1 MKPEKLLDAL
11 TDIGED
17 LFDEENLKPQKP
29 KYKKLRWTALISA
42 LLAITIL
49 CTAVFYQKEESI
61 IIKNGST
68 NRHFSIHTDN
78 ETQDPILGADPPE
91 LFLYN
96 GSLAMAVYPTSP
108 VNPYIVNDDGQMPS
122 NSYDEWKSFYEDM
135 DSDFKE
141 LGIDLDS
148 FYNKTCKVF
157 FKDSNNKNLIYSPV
171 NLYMALAMLAEI
183 SDGESRQE
191 LLALTDCTDID
202 QLRRNA
208 KAIWRACYKNDG
220 VSSLILANSLWLDD
234 SYEYNTETLNT
245 LAEYY
250 YASSFEGE
258 TGSEEFN
265 NELRHWLNEQTNNN
279 LEDAANDV
287 VIEPNTVLTLAST
300 IYFYAKWKNDFTP
313 EDTSEDI
320 FFSPEGEISCDFM
333 NQSCSDIYFWN
344 DNFSAVRK
352 IMSESGA
359 MYFILPD
366 EGYSPEDILSDNSL
380 YDFISQGYEWENQK
394 NLIINLS
401 IPKFDVSST
410 VILNSGLK
418 ELGVTSIFE
427 TSADNLKNITDSQG
441 QASAIQHSVRVNIDE
456 EGCEAAA
463 FTIINLSG
471 SSKPPTEEID
481 LVFNRP
487 FVFVITNE
495 AGIPLYTGIV
505 NTP

>member
-17 LFDEENLKPQKP
+17 LYDEDNLKPPKP
-29 KYKKLRWTALISA
+29 KHKKLRWTAFIAA
-42 LLAITIL
+42 LLAIAIL
-49 CTAVFYQKEESI
+49 CTAVFYQKEEK

-68 NRHFSIHTDN
+68 NRHFAIHTDN
-78 ETQDPILGADPPE
+78 ETQDPILGTDDPE

-96 GSLAMAVYPTSP
+96 GSLAMAVYPSSP
-108 VNPYIVNDDGQMPS
+108 VNPYIVNDDVQTPI
-122 NSYDEWKSFYEDM
+122 DDWKSFYEEM

-148 FYNKTCKVF
+148 FYNRTCKAF

-191 LLALTDCTDID
+191 LLALTDCTDIE

-208 KAIWRACYKNDG
+208 EAIWKACYKNDG
-220 VSSLILANSLWLDD
+220 ASSLILANSLWLDD
-234 SYEYNTETLNT
+234 SYDYNTETLNT
-245 LAEYY
+245 LAECYF
-250 YASSFEGE
+250 ASSFEGE

-265 NELRHWLNEQTNNN
+265 NELRHWLNEQTNNI

-287 VIEPNTVLTLAST
+287 VIAPDTILTLAST
-300 IYFYAKWKNDFTP
+300 INFNAKWKNKFKH

-320 FFSPEGEISCDFM
+320 FFSPNGEISCEFM

-344 DNFSAVRK
+344 DNFSAIRK

-359 MYFILPD
+359 MYLILPD
-366 EGYSPEDILSDNSL
+366 EGYSPEDILSDDSL
-380 YDFISQGYEWENQK
+380 YDFISQGYEWDNQK
-394 NLIINLS
+394 QLTINLS
-401 IPKFDVSST
+401 VPKFDVSST
-410 VILNSGLK
+410 VMLNNGLK

-427 TSADNLKNITDSQG
+427 TSADNLKNITDSNG
-441 QASAIQHSVRVNIDE
+441 AASAIQHSVRVNIDE

-463 FTIINLSG
+463 FTLISLAG
-471 SSKPPTEEID
+471 SSKPPTEEVD